1 MSFDSREELL
11 HLLRTEGTGRALEIL
26 DEHIATASLGEAG
39 SAEATRAL
47 AAKAALLYMIDRDG
61 EAADLWA
68 QVSRQWSVL
77 NGSDS
82 AEALGARVEWVLA
95 TAFSGDQ
102 DSALAES
109 THLLTDIERV
119 AGEDA
124 VEAFRVREIRVRLTA
139 DLNRYPQAL
148 DMARDLRDR
157 RLAALG
163 PLNPDTVRSHRIVAG
178 IASTTGDY
186 EAALDAYRAALIA
199 LEQADGPRAVTTLDV
214 REDVAFLLGML
225 GRYSDAEIAYTDLL
239 DDLRDTPQPDLL
251 GTILRRRIVITERG
265 EQEGALPE
273 STLDEVFTSSIER
286 LATEA
291 AADDEAVILMRQR
304 WAARLIDTLRHP
316 QALEQYRLLDDLI
329 SQSGTPDDILE
340 NRDRIAFTLRTI
352 GATDEAIA
360 TFQAALDIPEI
371 SPDSRDVVRR
381 RLAMTLTDVGRD
393 EEAIAIL
400 RELISPEDPAS
411 QNDLAVAYIRADRY
425 VEARRLLEP
434 LRAQALAENTPAHRR
449 VLGNLALIACEL
461 DQHES
466 ARNEWIHLLRS
477 QMADIEVTDEARR
490 QRTADADPDILTTR
504 HNLAREH
511 EHLGDYDRA
520 IAEFDRLIEART
532 QTLGPDSAETLSSR
546 SARAWTAF
554 RAGQLEDAARRYR
567 ELLADRTRVFGADDP
582 RTLDTV
588 DSLADVER
596 ARGNTE
602 ASAAVLADSLDALGS
617 DSAGL
622 SGARVSLRRAIL
634 LADQRRFADALVAFR
649 RAADTFSEAA
659 GPTHPETLQ
668 ARRGV
673 ADAVFR
679 IGSPAEAIAE
689 YRELLPYLDPEAD
702 PLGYSLLQGRLAQG
716 LFQNGDIEQSMIE
729 QRAAIDRA
737 GAFAPDSA
745 EALGLRSRLGRRL
758 TILGRHEEAE
768 TIYREVARDRARV
781 LGPTHR
787 DTLDSRSDVA
797 EALLAR
803 KRYWAASRAFK
814 PLVPLMQREL
824 GFDDRDTRRAQAKH
838 AEALKP
844 VLRRVFGVLILAV
857 LLAVLVLVAL
867 FPWGNL
873 ASDAGMTTAPASVL
887 AEAVGDVGSGT

>member
-11 HLLRTEGTGRALEIL
+11 QLLRSEGTVRALEIL
-26 DEHIATASLGEAG
+26 DEHIANASLSEAG

-77 NGSDS
+77 NGADS
-82 AEALGARVEWVLA
+82 AESLGARVEWVLA
-95 TAFSGDQ
+95 TAFSGEQ
-102 DSALAES
+102 DAALTES
-109 THLLTDIERV
+109 TRLLADIEEV

-148 DMARDLRDR
+148 EMARDLRDR
-157 RLAALG
+157 RLSTLG
-163 PLNPDTVRSHRIVAG
+163 PLHPDTVRSHRIVAG
-178 IASTTGDY
+178 IASTSGDY
-186 EAALDAYRAALIA
+186 EAALESYRSALIA
-199 LEQADGPRAVTTLDV
+199 LEQSDGPRAVTTLDV
-214 REDVAFLLGML
+214 REDVAYLLGLL
-225 GRYSDAEIAYTDLL
+225 GRYGDAEIAYTDLL
-239 DDLRDTPQPDLL
+239 DDLRTHPHPDLL

-265 EQEGALPE
+265 EMEGAL
-273 STLDEVFTSSIER
+273 SGDTLDEVFTSSIAR
-286 LATEA
+286 LTAEA
-291 AADDEAVILMRQR
+291 GAGDEAVILMRQR
-304 WAARLIDTLRHP
+304 WAARLIDTLRHAR
-316 QALEQYRLLDDLI
+316 ALEEYRHLDDLI
-329 SQSGTPDDILE
+329 SQEGTPDDILE
-340 NRDRIAFTLRTI
+340 NRDRIAFTLRTL

-371 SPDSRDVVRR
+371 TPASRDVVRR

-393 EEAIAIL
+393 DEAIAIL
-400 RELISPEDPAS
+400 RELSTPEDPAS

-425 VEARRLLEP
+425 VEAQRLLEP
-434 LRAQALAENTPAHRR
+434 LRAQALTENTPGNRR

-461 DQHES
+461 DQHDR
-466 ARNEWIHLLRS
+466 ARNEWIQLLRS
-477 QMADIEVTDEARR
+477 QMADIDVTDEARR

-511 EHLGDYDRA
+511 EHLGDYDLA
-520 IAEFDRLIEART
+520 IAELDRVIEARIAA
-532 QTLGPDSAETLSSR
+532 QGPDSTEALSSR
-546 SARAWTAF
+546 SARAWTAY
-554 RAGQLEDAARRYR
+554 RAGHLEDAAERFRA
-567 ELLADRTRVFGADDP
+567 LLADRTRVFGPEDP

-588 DSLADVER
+588 DNLADVER

-602 ASAAVLADSLDALGS
+602 ASSAVVAESLASLGEGA
-617 DSAGL
+617 AGL

-634 LADQRRFADALVAFR
+634 LADQRRFADALLAFR
-649 RAADTFSEAA
+649 QAADTFSEVA

-679 IGSPAEAIAE
+679 IGSPAESVAA
-689 YRELLPYLDPEAD
+689 YREVMPYLDPDAD
-702 PLGYSLLQGRLAQG
+702 PLGFAMLQSRLAQG

-729 QRAAIDRA
+729 QRAAIARA
-737 GAFAPDSA
+737 TAFAPDSA
-745 EALGLRSRLGRRL
+745 DALGLRSRLGRRL

-768 TIYREVARDRARV
+768 AIYRAVARDRARV

-814 PLVPLMQREL
+814 TLVPVMQREL
-824 GFDDRDTRRAQAKH
+824 GVDDRDTRRARSKH

-844 VLRRVFGVLILAV
+844 LTRRVIGVLILVA
-857 LLAVLVLVAL
+857 LVSILILVAL

-873 ASDAGMTTAPASVL
+873 AAETQTMAPTSMLAGAI
-887 AEAVGDVGSGT
+887 GDVGFGG